1 MKYTLN
7 KFDYFYYLMLFWI
20 TFIFIKN
27 FNLLN
32 FNNIIPLMGSLSI
45 IYFLILSHNQKQLN
59 IFYKE
64 NNTYEK
70 VNFKKYPYLSHDDEI
85 IKLVVDVKQFYGN
98 NLFNYNNLLFK
109 LNYFIYKYKKF
120 VNNPNKNIYKSLRQ
134 ISVDIINLFDNIGV
148 NLDLS
153 KFKNLDH
160 LVFLEKKL
168 KLILSKYLTQF
179 EVKNNNNWN
188 KLEIN
193 NTDSPIYPDDING
206 LDKMEYNA
214 Y

>member
-1 MKYTLN
+1 MEYTLS

-20 TFIFIKN
+20 CFIFIKN
-27 FNLLN
+27 FNILN
-32 FNNIIPLMGSLSI
+32 FNNIIPLLASISI
-45 IYFLILSHNQKQLN
+45 IYFLMMRYNQKQLN

-70 VNFKKYPYLSHDDEI
+70 VNLNKYPYLSHDDEI
-85 IKLVVDVKQFYGN
+85 IKLVVSVKQFYGH

-109 LNYFIYKYKKF
+109 LNHFMALYKKF
-120 VNNPNKNIYKSLRQ
+120 INMPDKKIYSSLEQ
-134 ISVDIINLFDNIGV
+134 ISIEIINLFDNIGI

-153 KFKNLDH
+153 KFKNLDD

-193 NTDSPIYPDDING
+193 NSDSPIYPDDIRG
-206 LDKMEYNA
+206 IDKMEYNA